1 MGVTRMEVLKAVIFA
16 VVEGVT
22 EFLPISSTGHM
33 ILLEEFLQFRQR
45 EQFPAAF
52 MVIIQLPAI
61 LAVVVYFWS
70 SLWPFGKPREDR
82 DAVFGLWARIAV
94 AVLPAVVLG
103 FLFDDFIEERLFNP
117 LVVAVTLLAGG
128 VVLLL
133 LERTDR
139 RPRFERAGDAGF
151 GRALA
156 VGFFQCLAMIP
167 GTSRYAAT
175 IIGGMAL
182 GASRPAAAEFSFFL
196 AIPTMLGA
204 TALKIAKG
212 GAAFTSREWVLL
224 AIGSVVSFVVAYGVV
239 AFLMNYIRRHDFKV
253 FGYYRIALA
262 LAVLAYFFLTGSR
275 A

>member
-1 MGVTRMEVLKAVIFA
+1 MEVLKAVIFA

-167 GTSRYAAT
+167 GTSRSAAT

-224 AIGSVVSFVVAYGVV
+224 AIGSVVSFAVAYGVV